1 MSDEAPNTPPPLAH
15 KQPDADKILV
25 RAWERMFYYDVQANE
40 ARRLFSTSRYR
51 IIWLTLASTVTAV
64 FAAWAIENK
73 VLYTIMTALALALP
87 ILAGASVNIAQQFER
102 VSAWLKHRLVAER
115 IRAEI
120 YLYRMHAS
128 EYSKLQDYERD
139 DKLGHR
145 LAEIEST
152 VETDDFHATGV
163 KKDAAWI
170 DDMYADLQAS
180 YQDDGH
186 QQLSVHD
193 FLRIRGKGQ
202 RDWYLSRIERDYRRY
217 RFFNIS
223 ATFVQMSGGIF
234 VALIVLLGIDGRYIT
249 APTLTNA
256 LGFAITA
263 YVNVLLTGQI
273 YGVFNVTRKELDR
286 VLDTWDT
293 FQNNPEA
300 KDEALYQAKVIAIV
314 ETVEEKLAWERE
326 EWYRVAFQTLSSN
339 DENLFK
345 AVDKLQK
352 ESEKNGK

>member
-1 MSDEAPNTPPPLAH
+1 MSNEASNTPTLAH
-15 KQPDADKILV
+15 KQPDVDKILV
-25 RAWERMFYYDVQANE
+25 RAWERMFYYDLQANE

-51 IIWLTLASTVTAV
+51 IILLTLASTFTAV
-64 FAAWAIENK
+64 FAAWAIENN
-73 VLYTIMTALALALP
+73 VIYGVMTALALVLP

-120 YLYRMHAS
+120 YLYRMRAG
-128 EYSKLQDYERD
+128 EYSKLEPHLTD
-139 DKLGHR
+139 DKLGER

-152 VETDDFHATGV
+152 VETDDFHATSIH
-163 KKDAAWI
+163 KDATWL
-170 DDMYADLQAS
+170 DTMYADLQKS
-180 YQDDGH
+180 YSDDGH
-186 QQLSVHD
+186 QMLSIHE

-217 RFFNIS
+217 RFFNIA
-223 ATFVQMSGGIF
+223 ATFVQTSGGIL

-249 APTLTNA
+249 VPTLTNA

-263 YVNVLLTGQI
+263 YVNVLLTGQV

-286 VLDTWDT
+286 VLDAWDT

-300 KDEALYQAKVIAIV
+300 QDEAEYQAKATEIV
-314 ETVEEKLAWERE
+314 ETVELKLAWERE

-352 ESEKNGK
+352 EPDKNGK